1 MVIAVNEGSGTIKFF
16 NTTERMRI
24 DASGNLLI
32 GTTDTSGGTSTHVTQ
47 GIALSAGSFG
57 GFIGASRSG
66 DKVASFNRNSSDGTI
81 VDFRKGGSTVGAI
94 GNAGVRLFINS
105 GTVGLNFAGDGSDQ
119 ILPSNAGAN
128 RDAAIDL
135 GTSNVRFKSLYIS
148 SDISNGTRSIAFS
161 GGAFA
166 GNGSGNDAN
175 IDLGRNNRRF
185 ADLYLSGGIHLGG
198 TGSANQLQDY
208 EEGTWTPA
216 LSNGGTIGTTYG
228 ATYTKIGNTV
238 IARVYLNNLSIP
250 NNNSEFRISGLP
262 FTVRSG
268 SYYGGLGSIIYV
280 HSKNIDAF
288 GMGDPVPYSGATI
301 VYFHRR
307 SGTTATV
314 VNSDVTGMQAFI
326 FGISY
331 EV

>member
-1 MVIAVNEGSGTIKFF
+1 MFFVDAGNNRIGVRKSAPDTAFHMGGGSDNYQMVLQGNTVQRLGLQLGTDSRVFLGAATGNHFRVSKQDAGALFDVNP
-16 NTTERMRI
+16 
-24 DASGNLLI
+24 SGNIIL
-32 GTTDTSGGTSTHVTQ
+32 GQSG
-47 GIALSAGSFG
+47 A
-57 GFIGASRSG
+57 
-66 DKVASFNRNSSDGTI
+66 
-81 VDFRKGGSTVGAI
+81 
-94 GNAGVRLFINS
+94 
-105 GTVGLNFAGDGSDQ
+105 
-119 ILPSNAGAN
+119 
-128 RDAAIDL
+128 
-135 GTSNVRFKSLYIS
+135 
-148 SDISNGTRSIAFS
+148 
-161 GGAFA
+161 
-166 GNGSGNDAN
+166 
-175 IDLGRNNRRF
+175 
-185 ADLYLSGGIHLGG
+185 GIHLGV
-198 TGSANQLQDY
+198 TSATSSNLLDDY

-238 IARVYLNNLSIP
+238 IARVYLNNLTIP
-250 NNNSEFRISGLP
+250 NDSNEFRISGLP

-268 SYYGGLGSIIYV
+268 SYYGGLGAIIYV